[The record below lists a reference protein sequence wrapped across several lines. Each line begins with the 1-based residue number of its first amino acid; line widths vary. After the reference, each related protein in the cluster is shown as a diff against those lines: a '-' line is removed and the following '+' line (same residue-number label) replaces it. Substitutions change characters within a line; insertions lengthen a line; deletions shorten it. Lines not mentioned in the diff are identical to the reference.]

1 MKCNLKQLVA
11 TSVMMSALALMG
23 TMAKAD
29 LTVTVDSAIDL
40 GFMNVFEID
49 RTGPVP
55 VAGDFVFGSN
65 WGFADLTANFEGDG
79 SLTLGPNTIGD
90 PDPFWYVGGGGPG
103 ALGNKWMDANS
114 FAQFSDGSL
123 SGMNVTFTGEVLSH
137 TLTPNH
143 SVFAF
148 IRDFAPDFS
157 SFNETILELTPS
169 SGTFSIELDTLADVG
184 RNVQYGFAFRGENVW
199 VTDVGPFGSVN
210 IGAASVIPEPGSIG
224 LLGLV
229 AMTCLVR
236 RRRSC

>member
-1 MKCNLKQLVA
+1 MKCILRKLIA
-11 TSVMMSALALMG
+11 TSVMISVLALMSSR
-23 TMAKAD
+23 TEAD
-29 LTVTVDSAIDL
+29 LTVTVDSSISTA
-40 GFMNVFEID
+40 FMNVFEID
-49 RTGPVP
+49 RTDPVP
-55 VAGDFVFGSN
+55 VAGSFVFAST
-65 WGFADLTANFEGDG
+65 WGFADLSANFEGDG

-114 FAQFSDGSL
+114 FAEFNDGSL

-169 SGTFSIELDTLADVG
+169 SGTFSIDLDTLAGVG

-199 VTDVGPFGSVN
+199 ITDVGPFGSVN

-229 AMTCLVR
+229 AMSCLVR